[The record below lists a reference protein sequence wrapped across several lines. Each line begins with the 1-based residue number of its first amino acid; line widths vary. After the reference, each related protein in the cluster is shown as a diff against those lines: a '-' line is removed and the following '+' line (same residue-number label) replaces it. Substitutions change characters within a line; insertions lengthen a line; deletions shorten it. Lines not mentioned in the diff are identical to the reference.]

1 MSTCVVEVQ
10 LLPTYMKEG
19 HCALMYC
26 KHTGSTWSASHSIS
40 KSTVAHI
47 NVKFGIGRSSH
58 TIMSFLTSACGLLWR
73 TEHGTPCTA
82 GQQVDDSRR
91 ILDGGRS
98 RQWLMMSEAISHVLE
113 HSECALGDRGAQD

>member
-1 MSTCVVEVQ
+1 
-10 LLPTYMKEG
+10 MKEG

-58 TIMSFLTSACGLLWR
+58 TIMSFLTSACGCYGGLS
-73 TEHGTPCTA
+73 TA
-82 GQQVDDSRR
+82 RR
-91 ILDGGRS
+91 VQRNSKSTITS
-98 RQWLMMSEAISHVLE
+98 VSSMEVEADN
-113 HSECALGDRGAQD
+113 G